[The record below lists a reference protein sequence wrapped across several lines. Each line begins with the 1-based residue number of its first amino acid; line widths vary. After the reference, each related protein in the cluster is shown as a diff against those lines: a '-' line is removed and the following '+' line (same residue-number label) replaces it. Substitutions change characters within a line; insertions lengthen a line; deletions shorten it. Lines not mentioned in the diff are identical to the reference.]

1 MQSLEVLKKFKV
13 WTLRE
18 VLHEQLLSSR
28 LRPQFSHHNALMSF
42 RKRNVGLSSGSPRNA
57 DTPLKSLVTA
67 LPGVRPSP
75 LDGRPTTS
83 TGTATLDGLLAGHAG
98 LALGTSLLV
107 EESGTTDYAGA
118 LLRFYTAEGLVQGH
132 RVHVV
137 GLPEQWGR
145 NLPGLAG
152 SKEGSSSSAAQDKMR
167 IAWRY
172 ENLGQFGGGQASR
185 GGHIVSLKQHVCLQ
199 SKYICYLCSL
209 HFRVD

>member
-1 MQSLEVLKKFKV
+1 MNNSSGLRLQS
-13 WTLRE
+13 
-18 VLHEQLLSSR
+18 
-28 LRPQFSHHNALMSF
+28 SHHNALMSF

-57 DTPLKSLVTA
+57 DTPLKSVVTA

-107 EESGTTDYAGA
+107 EESGTTDYAGV

-152 SKEGSSSSAAQDKMR
+152 STEGGSSSAAQEKMK

-185 GGHIVSLKQHVCLQ
+185 GGHIVSLRSMSVSSLNI
-199 SKYICYLCSL
+199 SVYLCNL
-209 HFRVD
+209 PYRFD

>member
-1 MQSLEVLKKFKV
+1 
-13 WTLRE
+13 
-18 VLHEQLLSSR
+18 
-28 LRPQFSHHNALMSF
+28 MSF
-42 RKRNVGLSSGSPRNA
+42 RKRNVGLSSGSSRNA
-57 DTPLKSLVTA
+57 DTPVNSVVTA
-67 LPGVRPSP
+67 LPGVRPSL

-152 SKEGSSSSAAQDKMR
+152 STEGGSSSAAQDKMK

-172 ENLGQFGGGQASR
+172 ENLGPFGGGQASR
-185 GGHIVSLKQHVCLQ
+185 GGHIVSLCSMSVSSQNISV
-199 SKYICYLCSL
+199 YLCNL